1 MNQTELAVEEFKGL
15 DRYDRR
21 IDISL
26 LIGIFLLPLFSAL
39 AGVFLFAA
47 FIFWVMKLR
56 LLKKGGGSFGL
67 TLEALDI
74 IQLILWGVGWISV
87 ILSTNAILSFQGIIL
102 FSAYFLT
109 YFLVVNN
116 ISTRKRLDLVLN
128 ALLFSFVLVSAFG
141 VFQFF
146 VNTPITYK
154 LNRFIMVNLAKMDG
168 RRLVSTMYSA
178 NIFGEYL
185 AFIIALLVGLFM
197 TDESSV
203 GRVKKGLLGGLGLF
217 CLVFSYSRGAY
228 IGFAISVLSLIPF
241 IRRKRLFV
249 GLFIAA
255 AVVFVLISPPSV
267 KDRLK
272 EIIDLEQTFS
282 KERLQS
288 YQSAFAIVGD
298 YPFTGTGIYTTDVV
312 YRKYAM
318 HYLGQRSFDYIHN
331 IYFEVAVEMG
341 LMSITALV
349 LTLVV
354 ALKECWN
361 GVLRATDNRLRGLMV
376 GFWMGFVGFAVHQM
390 FDAGLYVG
398 QMGLF
403 FWLMLGLMASVSR
416 IASSEREHLK
426 GHREV
431 KVALI

>member
-1 MNQTELAVEEFKGL
+1 MV
-15 DRYDRR
+15 
-21 IDISL
+21 
-26 LIGIFLLPLFSAL
+26 
-39 AGVFLFAA
+39 
-47 FIFWVMKLR
+47 
-56 LLKKGGGSFGL
+56 
-67 TLEALDI
+67 
-74 IQLILWGVGWISV
+74 
-87 ILSTNAILSFQGIIL
+87 LSFQGIVL

-116 ISTRKRLDLVLN
+116 TRTRRQLERVLSI
-128 ALLFSFVLVSAFG
+128 LLLSFVLVSAFG

-146 VNTPITYK
+146 VDIPLTYK
-154 LNRFIMVNLAKMDG
+154 FNRFVMVNLAKMDG

-197 TDESSV
+197 ADESS
-203 GRVKKGLLGGLGLF
+203 GGKIKKGLLGGLGLF

-228 IGFAISVLSLIPF
+228 IGFSISILSLIPF

-249 GLFIAA
+249 GLFIVATVA
-255 AVVFVLISPPSV
+255 FVLISPPAV
-267 KDRLK
+267 KGRLK

-288 YQSAFAIVGD
+288 YQSAFAMVGD
-298 YPFTGTGIYTTDVV
+298 YPFTGIGIYTTDVV
-312 YRKYAM
+312 YRKYTL
-318 HYLGQRSFDYIHN
+318 HHLGQRSFDYIHN

-341 LMSITALV
+341 LMSITALI

-354 ALKECWN
+354 ALKECWK

-403 FWLMLGLMASVSR
+403 FWLMLGLMVSVGR
-416 IASSEREHLK
+416 IISSEVEYLK
-426 GHREV
+426 KPGEV
-431 KVALI
+431 KAVLT